1 MKIFQK
7 VFISLI
13 IVICILINIIPI
25 VSTAEDEET
34 LESMINNFSAEEINN
49 SSYTNLK
56 DIISRIL
63 GFLQA
68 ATGLI
73 SIIMIATTGFNY
85 IVSTPNVKK
94 DLKDKMLPII
104 IGLVITFSA
113 VSITQFILGAVE

>member
-25 VSTAEDEET
+25 VSKAEDEET